1 MNQSTLIIG
10 QIYFFEVYQILLNTK
25 ITTTQHY
32 RICFII
38 GFIILVPKRN
48 SKNNCLDLN
57 NTTYKN

>member
-10 QIYFFEVYQILLNTK
+10 QIYFFEVYQNLLNTK
-25 ITTTQHY
+25 IKTIQHH

-38 GFIILVPKRN
+38 WFIILIPKKN

-57 NTTYKN
+57 NTT